1 MNNIIELTNILQ
13 ISRIQPQYG
22 YAVAGGNTRIGNL
35 AEHHYLVTM
44 LGWQLSE
51 FVNSKGANID
61 IHKVTKFCLLHDIG
75 ELFGG
80 DIGMYY
86 AKANPAA
93 RTCAKKFEEE
103 NQKFLSKYF
112 NNQKDVQDL
121 TREILDSESD
131 EAHIAKVADYL
142 EVTHYKLFNGQLKKN
157 DIELIAPKLKEKIQ
171 KIKDKIAK
179 RELLKFVSDWK
190 KKMTKYDSFLDAST
204 DALGI

>member
-190 KKMTKYDSFLDAST
+190 KKMTKYDSFLDATT

>member
-35 AEHHYLVTM
+35 AEHRYLVTM